1 MVEKFHEELEELK
14 RDVIKMGELAVY
26 MLEKSI
32 ESLKK
37 QDIELADNIINKKTE
52 IANFDEKIEENALRL
67 MALYQPMAIDLRT
80 IACILKIITYLTR
93 IGRYAKD
100 IANVTKDL
108 SEKPH
113 IGKLVSMPYMTTIVT
128 GMINDSLKAFETGD
142 LNFLKNFYDRDEN
155 VDSMRFFTFRECVT
169 YMMEDP
175 KTITQCSHYIMI
187 SRYLERCGDHAC
199 KIAEKVHYM
208 ITGERIDIG

>member
-1 MVEKFHEELEELK
+1 MVEKFHDELKELK
-14 RDVIKMGELAVY
+14 RDVIKMGELAVF

-37 QDIELADNIINKKTE
+37 QDVELAESIIKKKIK
-52 IANFDEKIEENALRL
+52 IAHMDENIEENALRL

-80 IACILKIITYLTR
+80 IACILKMITYLTR

-100 IANVTKDL
+100 IANVAKEL

-113 IGKLVSMPYMTTIVT
+113 VGKLVSMPYMTEEVT
-128 GMINDSLKAFETGD
+128 SMISDALNAFETGD
-142 LNFLKNFYDRDEN
+142 LSYLKNFYERDEN
-155 VDSMRFFTFRECVT
+155 VDSMRFSTFRECVT